1 MIVII
6 LFQNNYI
13 ELIIKS
19 PQSIYLF
26 REILPSDNIKDCCVL
41 KKIIFKRYLII
52 ITIKNGINYKIEC

>member
-19 PQSIYLF
+19 HQSIYLF
-26 REILPSDNIKDCCVL
+26 IEILPSDNVKDCFVL
-41 KKIIFKRYLII
+41 KK
-52 ITIKNGINYKIEC
+52 

>member
-26 REILPSDNIKDCCVL
+26 REILPSDNVKDCFVL
-41 KKIIFKRYLII
+41 KNIIFKRY
-52 ITIKNGINYKIEC
+52 